1 VGKRCRGGLEHRWAL
16 DWVAENTD
24 DAASSA
30 TVRLAAR
37 LSKYSGCGNQ
47 VRRLD
52 NNSWIVVGVVSF
64 LDAKA
69 ASMNPSEAQ
78 NPRDNQKNRY
88 NVIEQLRYNQNQDA
102 GDQRDDRLKVCD
114 AYGHFLIPYVGC
126 VITLDASPP
135 PPGCSRPRRK

>member
-1 VGKRCRGGLEHRWAL
+1 MRKPG
-16 DWVAENTD
+16 T
-24 DAASSA
+24 
-30 TVRLAAR
+30 AAR
-37 LSKYSGCGNQ
+37 Q
-47 VRRLD
+47 Q
-52 NNSWIVVGVVSF
+52 NSWIVVGVVSF

-126 VITLDASPP
+126 VITLPP
-135 PPGCSRPRRK
+135 PPGCSRPRGKNELSTFMALTITEGL